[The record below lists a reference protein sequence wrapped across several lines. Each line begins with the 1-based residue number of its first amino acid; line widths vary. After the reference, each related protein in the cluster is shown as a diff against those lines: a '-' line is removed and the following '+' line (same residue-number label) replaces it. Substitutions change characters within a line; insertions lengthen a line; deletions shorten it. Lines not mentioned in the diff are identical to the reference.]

1 MCDAMRQKWSARRTL
16 DMERLNRLATRQTVR
31 LTHYGRNSGKPY
43 EVTIW
48 FVADGDRVHL
58 GTANVNRQWVRNVQ
72 KTPKVKLSIGGETFE
87 GAARFLTDRAEH
99 ERVQMMMR
107 RKYWMYWPVF
117 AVARVLMAIGLLQ
130 DRTGSFEVT
139 VNG

>member
-1 MCDAMRQKWSARRTL
+1 MD
-16 DMERLNRLATRQTVR
+16 RLSRVATKQTVR
-31 LTHYGRNSGKPY
+31 LTHYGRKSGKPY

-48 FVADGDRVHL
+48 FVADGARVYL

-72 KTPKVKLSIGGETFE
+72 KTPKVRLSIGGETFE

-99 ERVQMMMR
+99 ERVQVMMR

-117 AVARVLMAIGLLQ
+117 AVARVLMGIGLLQ
-130 DRTGSFEVT
+130 DRTGAFEVT
-139 VNG
+139 LIG